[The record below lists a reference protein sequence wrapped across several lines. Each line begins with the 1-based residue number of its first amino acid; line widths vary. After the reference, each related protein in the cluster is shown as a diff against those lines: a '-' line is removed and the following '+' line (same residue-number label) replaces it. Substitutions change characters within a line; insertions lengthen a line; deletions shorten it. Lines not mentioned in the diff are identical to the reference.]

1 LAGVLPGRNAGQSPD
16 QRRNLAVL
24 GVIAA
29 ALVVIN
35 TLTWHGVFWA
45 AWPLLAL
52 AYVAAMRWAH
62 LQDRFDPRLVA
73 LAISALGL
81 IGINLL
87 SWHGNFWAI
96 WPLLAIAVVAGLRW
110 ARRG

>member
-1 LAGVLPGRNAGQSPD
+1 VS
-16 QRRNLAVL
+16 
-24 GVIAA
+24 
-29 ALVVIN
+29 
-35 TLTWHGVFWA
+35 
-45 AWPLLAL
+45 
-52 AYVAAMRWAH
+52 
-62 LQDRFDPRLVA
+62 